1 MLQGK
6 TVFLLALLLT
16 AAIGS
21 HQAEA
26 GMSGMSDRVQRLNAA
41 EAQAAL
47 PPPAKP
53 VVQAPS
59 RPVPVRPEQSAKPS
73 SAKPSVGAF
82 DGTWTISSSPGCDL
96 AARSAVQVSRGRIV
110 GQGVSGSVD
119 ANGNVRTSGYGEG
132 ISVVSQGRV
141 SGAAGSGTY
150 SVSNGCTG
158 TWVAHKA

>member
-1 MLQGK
+1 MSKGK

-41 EAQAAL
+41 EAQASL

-59 RPVPVRPEQSAKPS
+59 RPAPVRPEQSAS
-73 SAKPSVGAF
+73 RPSVGAF
-82 DGTWTISSSPGCDL
+82 DGTWAVSSSPGCDL

-119 ANGNVRTSGYGEG
+119 ANGNVRTIGYGEG

-158 TWVAHKA
+158 TWVAQKA

>member
-1 MLQGK
+1 MSQGK

-26 GMSGMSDRVQRLNAA
+26 GMSGMSDRVQRLNAV
-41 EAQAAL
+41 EAQASL

-59 RPVPVRPEQSAKPS
+59 RPAPVRPEQSAKA
-73 SAKPSVGAF
+73 AKPSVGAF
-82 DGTWTISSSPGCDL
+82 DGAWTVSSSPGCDL

>member
-1 MLQGK
+1 MSQGK

-41 EAQAAL
+41 EAQASL

-59 RPVPVRPEQSAKPS
+59 RPAQSAK

-82 DGTWTISSSPGCDL
+82 DGSWAVSSSPGCDL

-119 ANGNVRTSGYGEG
+119 ANGNVRTIGYGEG